1 MKMCICNGAS
11 ARPLWRWGSLL
22 ATVVTAIALG
32 NATAQAA
39 TVNPALSGSAQ
50 DSTTLPGATA
60 VAIAGHYAYVTDYYA
75 GRLTAIDFSNP
86 AAPVIAGSSPPLN
99 ALLNASTV
107 NIAGGYAFVASKNRN
122 GTSGTGSNDDGTGN
136 SLTILD
142 IASNPSSPSV
152 VGTVHDANT
161 LFGAYG
167 VAVSGNYAYV
177 ASQGCVTGQPCP
189 KTSVGSAFAVIDIS
203 KLSAPTIVA
212 ALHNSSLPS
221 PWAGSGALGHA
232 TSVAISGNYAYVTA
246 AYQSRLTVINIAEP
260 LNPKI
265 VASLKDTSNLQFP
278 VDVAVSGKYAYVV
291 NQTTMGRLTVVD
303 ISNPAVPQ
311 VVGSIENT
319 TLNGAYRIRLRGNF
333 AYVSSSTY
341 AGVAIIAISSPLSPR
356 IVATVQW
363 NVRLWKTTGLDVDP
377 TGRYVV
383 ASSPYLPT
391 QNQPLFPPYPPELL
405 APTLTGTV
413 SAITLDPKPIAVTIA
428 PESQP
433 TNPTAQ
439 TAANFAFSVND
450 AVSDTQ
456 CHLDGGTWEPCST
469 PTSQTYAELGG
480 GSHTFQV
487 QAIDAAGN
495 TSTASYTWT
504 VTVKPPANTKPP
516 AITGRPRVGEALS
529 ASTGSWTGSP
539 APNSPT
545 SGNAATA
552 WGRAAKRSAAPPR
565 PATPCSRPTSA
576 RRSR

>member
-1 MKMCICNGAS
+1 M
-11 ARPLWRWGSLL
+11 
-22 ATVVTAIALG
+22 
-32 NATAQAA
+32 
-39 TVNPALSGSAQ
+39 
-50 DSTTLPGATA
+50 
-60 VAIAGHYAYVTDYYA
+60 
-75 GRLTAIDFSNP
+75 
-86 AAPVIAGSSPPLN
+86 
-99 ALLNASTV
+99 
-107 NIAGGYAFVASKNRN
+107 
-122 GTSGTGSNDDGTGN
+122 
-136 SLTILD
+136 
-142 IASNPSSPSV
+142 
-152 VGTVHDANT
+152 
-161 LFGAYG
+161 
-167 VAVSGNYAYV
+167 
-177 ASQGCVTGQPCP
+177 
-189 KTSVGSAFAVIDIS
+189 IDIS

-291 NQTTMGRLTVVD
+291 NQTTTGRLTVVD

-391 QNQPLFPPYPPELL
+391 QTQPLFPPYPPELL

-504 VTVKPPANTKPP
+504 VKPPANTKPP
-516 AITGRPRVGEALS
+516 AITGQASVG
-529 ASTGSWTGSP
+529 
-539 APNSPT
+539 
-545 SGNAATA
+545 
-552 WGRAAKRSAAPPR
+552 RH
-565 PATPCSRPTSA
+565 
-576 RRSR
+576 